1 MSTSL
6 EQAPAQL
13 AAAAEQLLD
22 YARQNGASDAQ
33 VLVSSG
39 HGLSLNLR
47 QGRLRARRAEG
58 HNSVSLTVYRGQRQG
73 TTHSTDFSSASLAD
87 MARAACDIAT
97 HTAQDPCAGLPDAS
111 LMNQAPVDL
120 QLHHPWT
127 VSAEEAQTLA
137 ARIEQG
143 TRDQGP
149 QVQSDGAFVSAY
161 QACSFL
167 ANSRGFAHGYA
178 QSSHA
183 LSANALASE
192 GQRRHLSH
200 WRSHDRHSKHLQLP
214 EQVGAK
220 AASKA
225 LAYLDEQPLPTGRYR
240 VLFDPD
246 MAISLLTDFASAA
259 SGRALY
265 THNSY
270 LRDRLGSRVM
280 AEHLSL
286 REDPFQV
293 AGLGSAPFDSDGLS
307 GQRRAV
313 VEYGRLQGYFLS
325 TYSGRR
331 LGMPST
337 GNASGPYNL
346 RLHSQLTRVSDDWHA
361 MLAQLDYGLLVTELA
376 GEGTRLIN
384 GDYSRSAK
392 GFWVENGV
400 IAHAVTGITVAGDL
414 NTLLGDILAVGNDV
428 ITRGNFS
435 SGSVLIAHM
444 QIGGR

>member
-22 YARQNGASDAQ
+22 YARQSGASDAQ
-33 VLVSSG
+33 VLLSSG

-73 TTHSTDFSSASLAD
+73 TTHSTDFSAASLAD
-87 MARAACDIAT
+87 MARAACDIAA
-97 HTAQDPCAGLPDAS
+97 HTAQDHCAGLPDAS
-111 LMNQAPVDL
+111 LMTQAPLDL
-120 QLHHPWT
+120 QLHHPWA
-127 VSAEEAQTLA
+127 VSAEEAQALA

-143 TRDQGP
+143 ISDQGP

-161 QACSFL
+161 EACSFL

-183 LSANALASE
+183 LSANALASD

-200 WRSHDRHSKHLQLP
+200 WRSHERYSERLQMP
-214 EQVGAK
+214 EQIGAR

-225 LAYLDEQPLPTGRYR
+225 LAYLDEQPLCTGRYR

-246 MAISLLTDFASAA
+246 MAISLLMDFANAA

-265 THNSY
+265 THGSY
-270 LRDRLGSRVM
+270 LRDRLGSQVM

-286 REDPFQV
+286 SEDPFQL

-307 GQRRAV
+307 GQRRRV
-313 VEYGRLQGYFLS
+313 VEHGQLQGYFLS

-331 LGMPST
+331 LGLPST
-337 GNASGPYNL
+337 GNANGPYNL
-346 RLHSQLTRVSDDWHA
+346 SLHSQLTRDSDDWPA
-361 MLAQLDYGLLVTELA
+361 MLAQLDRGLLVAELA
-376 GEGTRLIN
+376 GEGTHLIN

-400 IAHAVTGITVAGDL
+400 ITHAVTGITIAGNL
-414 NTLLGDILAVGNDV
+414 NSLLGDILAVGNDV
-428 ITRGNFS
+428 VTRGHFS